1 MSFNNRLEANREI
14 LRRLQAYLEAD
25 PDMRFSQALRNL
37 RIVEEVDGSDAY
49 YWEDDFYTESSEI
62 VKRMDKKS

>member
-37 RIVEEVDGSDAY
+37 QIVDEVDGPDAV
-49 YWEDDFYTESSEI
+49 YWDNEFYVESSAI
-62 VKRMDKKS
+62 LKRMDNKS